1 VEIGHVDDDRRMIQ
15 TVELVLDDDLDRAVR
30 DEWELLREAG
40 LPSQARHT
48 GPSNAPHVTLA
59 VADEIDDVTE
69 SALRSVGLVV
79 GGDIRLGGLL
89 VFPGRRFVLS
99 RSVVPTG
106 ALLRTHRAVQDAIGG
121 APGRPDT
128 TAVDGW
134 TPHVT
139 LARRLDPDQLA
150 AAVSL
155 LADRPRELVGTIRA
169 VRRWDADARA
179 TWDVAGTS

>member
-1 VEIGHVDDDRRMIQ
+1 MIQ
-15 TVELVLDDDLDRAVR
+15 TVELVLDHDLDRAVR
-30 DEWELLREAG
+30 DEWQLLRDAD

-48 GPSNAPHVTLA
+48 GPSNAPHITVA
-59 VADEIDDVTE
+59 VADAIDDSAE
-69 SALRSVGLVV
+69 NALRSIDAAT
-79 GGDIRLGGLL
+79 GGRIRLGGLL
-89 VFPGRRFVLS
+89 VFTGRRFVLS
-99 RSVVPTG
+99 RSVVPTE
-106 ALLRTHRAVQDAIGG
+106 ALLRTHRAVQDALGG

-150 AAVSL
+150 TALAL